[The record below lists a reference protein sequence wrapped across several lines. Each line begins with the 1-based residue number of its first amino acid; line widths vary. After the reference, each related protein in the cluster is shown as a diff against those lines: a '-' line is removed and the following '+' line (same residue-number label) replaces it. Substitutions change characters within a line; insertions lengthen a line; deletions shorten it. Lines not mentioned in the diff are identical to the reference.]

1 MSEEDVLVLI
11 AAEPGPLRDSLR
23 VLLTVVPCAMAVDQ
37 AGDASSTLQ
46 AVDET
51 HPDLVLLDGGMPD
64 AEIAEVVAR
73 IKASD
78 PQSKC
83 LVLADDVQQRRQVL
97 AAGADA
103 ALVKGTPATAL
114 LESIEALVSPVEA
127 QDQHIRTHE

>member
-1 MSEEDVLVLI
+1 MSEEEVLVLI

-23 VLLTVVPCAMAVDQ
+23 VLLTVVSYATAVDQ

-46 AVDET
+46 AVNET

-64 AEIAEVVAR
+64 TEIAKVVAR

-78 PQSKC
+78 SQSKC
-83 LVLADDVQQRRQVL
+83 LVLTDDVQQRRQVL

-114 LESIEALVSPVEA
+114 IETIEKLVAPVK
-127 QDQHIRTHE
+127 QRDGQT